1 MDSADIFAVHLNH
14 DTEELRHG
22 LHTQAK
28 ECAMM
33 PTCLPGRLEK
43 AGMVRRL

>member
-22 LHTQAK
+22 LQ
-28 ECAMM
+28 ESVR
-33 PTCLPGRLEK
+33 CLLALVGLKK
-43 AGMVRRL
+43 AGMVRRLLKMA